1 MRKYTRAEG
10 SASADD
16 VCAGQRIAA
25 RGADVK
31 AVPACEGACMKN
43 TEQGVYK
50 YTGCV
55 TEK

>member
-16 VCAGQRIAA
+16 VCGGQRIAA

-31 AVPACEGACMKN
+31 SVSVCGGACMEARGRMCIN
-43 TEQGVYK
+43 IQDV
-50 YTGCV
+50 
-55 TEK
+55 